1 MKLYLRCSIL
11 VISTFLFVVPGIVSA
26 SWQPEITVGISQGVA
41 EAEFSGRNAPLY
53 VYTDEQQKSPILT
66 IPQKEKLRV
75 RFLHNTFEL
84 NGKLYEAKQLYIQA
98 GEDES
103 IYINPVLQYLPTA

>member
-66 IPQKEKLRV
+66 IP
-75 RFLHNTFEL
+75 
-84 NGKLYEAKQLYIQA
+84 
-98 GEDES
+98 
-103 IYINPVLQYLPTA
+103 